1 MTDALVTQTAVE
13 EFVTTNP
20 DAQTTQVAI
29 EHWVSTG
36 TITCQALATM
46 VALEE
51 WVRVDSA
58 ATARQYAVTVT

>member
-1 MTDALVTQTAVE
+1 MTDALVTQTAIE
-13 EFVTTNP
+13 EFLTTSSN
-20 DAQTTQVAI
+20 AQTTQVAL

-51 WVRVDSA
+51 WVRVESA
-58 ATARQYAVTVT
+58 AARQYAVTVI

>member
-20 DAQTTQVAI
+20 DARVTIAVV

-36 TITCQALATM
+36 TVACQAIVTIC
-46 VALEE
+46 ALEQ
-51 WVRVDSA
+51 WVPVESA
-58 ATARQYAVTVT
+58 SVARQYAVTII